1 MKGLAKLVGNPSVSL
16 LVIFL
21 SCLSIPAGFLWQH
34 QQVTSQHQQSDLRK
48 QKHIAEMIHASVEG
62 KVDLLKQQM
71 ASIARSPQLA
81 TIISRRDPHL
91 IASQQRVLARLIPA
105 AKKACLI
112 AANVDELDPSACIPI
127 TFVTLNSL
135 RQARKEGSA
144 PIAVMQAGTAD
155 SYLLMT
161 QSIKNRQDSVVGVL
175 AMTVDMKI
183 VNQLISAQFG
193 SEGYVELQ
201 QGAQGGAPLVMQGN
215 NQWRQG
221 PPLYQKKVAKSHWH
235 IAYWPAVQT
244 QTSAYLQVAG
254 IVLSLVLLMWLFRER
269 SQRFVLN
276 HDIGQ
281 LRRQL
286 ADLNISGLKAN
297 YPMVN
302 PEMDVVVDDIQ
313 TLAQTLPI
321 AKKAESTAAIE
332 ASSETEITLEFSE
345 SALIVPI
352 DAGPLELAVE
362 TQATIELAP
371 SIFKAYDIRGI
382 VGETIDEHTF
392 RTIGQAIGSEA
403 LDQDQPSLVVGR
415 DGRLSSESL
424 SAALIEGIIASG
436 CEVVDIGQVP
446 TPVLYFACEHLHT
459 ASGVMVTGSHN
470 PANYNGLKIVIAD
483 KPIFG
488 AKLQQL
494 YQRILQGNM
503 HSGQGSLNNAD
514 LIDDYI
520 AQVMSGIHLSRPLKV
535 VVDCG
540 NGVGGLVA
548 PKLLSAMGCEVIELY
563 CEVDGHFPNHHPNPS
578 DPGNLQDLILAVQR
592 SGAELGLAL
601 DGDGDRL
608 GVVDTEG
615 NIIWSDRLLM
625 MFAQDVLSRLPGA
638 LVIYD
643 VKCSSLLEEVVLSAG
658 GEALMMASGYALL
671 RDKMKETGAP
681 LAGEMSGHIFFND
694 RWFGFDDAIYSA
706 GRLLELL
713 AKDPL
718 ERSATE
724 VFAAIP
730 NRESTPEMMVEMDE
744 LESQKFIRQL
754 TAEASFPGA
763 KVVAIDGVRAD
774 YPTGWGLVRASNT
787 LPGLMLRFEADTQ
800 ENLQEIQQQFKQ
812 QMLQVKPTITLLF

>member
-1 MKGLAKLVGNPSVSL
+1 MKGLAKLVGNPSVAL

-244 QTSAYLQVAG
+244 QTSAYLLVAG

-352 DAGPLELAVE
+352 DSGPLELAVE

>member
-1 MKGLAKLVGNPSVSL
+1 MKGLAKLVGNPSVAL

>member
-1 MKGLAKLVGNPSVSL
+1 MKGLAKLMGNPSIAL
-16 LVIFL
+16 LVILL
-21 SCLSIPAGFLWQH
+21 SCLSILAGFLWQH
-34 QQVTSQHQQSDLRK
+34 QQVTSQHQQSNLSK
-48 QKHIAEMIHASVEG
+48 QKHIAEIIHASVEG
-62 KVDLLKQQM
+62 KVDLFKQQM
-71 ASIARSPQLA
+71 ASIAQFPQLA
-81 TIISRRDPHL
+81 TIISQRNPRL
-91 IASQQRVLARLIPA
+91 IASQQRALARLFPA
-105 AKKACLI
+105 VKKACLI
-112 AANVDELDPSACIPI
+112 AAHVDELDPSACIPI
-127 TFVTLNSL
+127 TFATLNSL
-135 RQARKEGSA
+135 RQAKTEGSA

-161 QSIKNRQDSVVGVL
+161 QSIKNSQDKVVGVL
-175 AMTVDMKI
+175 AMTVDTKI
-183 VNQLISAQFG
+183 VNQLVSAQFG

-201 QGAQGGAPLVMQGN
+201 QGAQGQAPLVMQGDH
-215 NQWRQG
+215 QWRQG

-235 IAYWPAVQT
+235 IAYWPAIQT
-244 QTSAYLQVAG
+244 QTNSYLLVAG

-281 LRRQL
+281 LRQQL
-286 ADLNISGLKAN
+286 ADLNISQLKAN

-302 PEMDVVVDDIQ
+302 PEMDEVVDDIQ

-321 AKKAESTAAIE
+321 AKKAKSTEAIAA
-332 ASSETEITLEFSE
+332 ASEPEIALEFAEPTLS
-345 SALIVPI
+345 LD
-352 DAGPLELAVE
+352 DASVELKVE
-362 TQATIELAP
+362 TRPTIELAP

-382 VGETIDEHTF
+382 VGETIDEQTF

-403 LDQDQPSLVVGR
+403 LDQDQPRLVVGR

-424 SAALIEGIIASG
+424 SVALIEGIIASG

-483 KPIFG
+483 RPIFG

-494 YQRILQGNM
+494 YQRILQGNV

-540 NGVGGLVA
+540 NGVGSLVV

-578 DPGNLQDLILAVQR
+578 EPANLQDLILAVQR
-592 SGAELGLAL
+592 SGAELGLAF

-643 VKCSSLLEEVVLSAG
+643 VKCSGLLEEVVLSAG

-694 RWFGFDDAIYSA
+694 RWFGFDDALYSA

-713 AKDPL
+713 ARDPL

-744 LESQKFIRQL
+744 LESQKFIRQF

-763 KVVAIDGVRAD
+763 KVVTIDGIRAD

-787 LPGLMLRFEADTQ
+787 VPGLVLRFEADTQ